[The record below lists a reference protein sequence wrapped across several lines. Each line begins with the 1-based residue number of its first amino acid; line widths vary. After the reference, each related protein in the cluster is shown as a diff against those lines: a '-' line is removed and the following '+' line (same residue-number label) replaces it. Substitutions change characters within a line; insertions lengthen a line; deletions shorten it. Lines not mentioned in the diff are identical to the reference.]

1 MNDAIR
7 TQLSAFVDGELPEN
21 EAELLLRRV
30 CQDAELRREAAEYF
44 ALSRMIRSEMGLAG
58 ADRLHERVA
67 AEIEDRPFEDAA
79 DDGRRTAVRAVRPLV
94 GFAIAATVAVLAIVG
109 LQQSTPNADDDSI
122 APTTVVENPT
132 PTPDAALL
140 EAQRHEMFLK
150 HADTSSAQ
158 GANGVNVR
166 LVTMEGFSE
175 EYEIMI
181 DAPQA
186 ETETDEDN
194 PEEISDNGDSE
205 EPVAQP

>member
-30 CQDAELRREAAEYF
+30 CQDTELRREAAEYF
-44 ALSRMIRSEMGLAG
+44 ALSRMIRGEMGLAG

-67 AEIEDRPFEDAA
+67 AEIEDRPFEEAA
-79 DDGRRTAVRAVRPLV
+79 EGERRTAARAVRPLA

-109 LQQSTPNADDDSI
+109 LQQSTPNADEDSV
-122 APTTVVENPT
+122 APITVVENPT
-132 PTPDAALL
+132 PTPDAVLQ
-140 EAQRHEMFLK
+140 EAQRQEMFLK
-150 HADTSSAQ
+150 HAEMSSAQ

-181 DAPQA
+181 DAPQG
-186 ETETDEDN
+186 ESGEDN
-194 PEEISDNGDSE
+194 PEEIPDNGDSE